1 PAEGARLDPPPA
13 LDDGR
18 IAAALPPA
26 GAGPAGAR
34 GPARAGPGV
43 PARVVARAAG
53 GGEVDGPRAPR
64 REGGGEAEVAGVD
77 HRPLP
82 RGAETLGARGVGGGG
97 AGARSGLRPRA
108 PAPGALGVRD
118 LRRAGPGSSPLG
130 DDLPAPPG
138 RAERGAGARPP
149 DRRRGGR
156 RARGRPGGGGEAL
169 RPGLRPE
176 EALRQG
182 RGLAGP
188 VHVVGEAAAGGRV

>member
-1 PAEGARLDPPPA
+1 AVLGGPAPGAKPALARGAGRRRGGAAERGRRGGAAEGARLDPPPA

-82 RGAETLGARGVGGGG
+82 R
-97 AGARSGLRPRA
+97 
-108 PAPGALGVRD
+108 
-118 LRRAGPGSSPLG
+118 
-130 DDLPAPPG
+130 
-138 RAERGAGARPP
+138 
-149 DRRRGGR
+149 
-156 RARGRPGGGGEAL
+156 
-169 RPGLRPE
+169 
-176 EALRQG
+176 
-182 RGLAGP
+182 
-188 VHVVGEAAAGGRV
+188 